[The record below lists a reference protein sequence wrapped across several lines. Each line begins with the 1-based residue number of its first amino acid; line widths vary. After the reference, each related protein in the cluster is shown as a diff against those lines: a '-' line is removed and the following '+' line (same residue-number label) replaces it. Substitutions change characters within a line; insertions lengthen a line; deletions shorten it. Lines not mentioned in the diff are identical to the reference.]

1 MGIKEIWRKMSQQQ
15 VGAKH
20 ILQKHTGS
28 RNPNDS
34 YRNKPITRSKEE
46 AIANI
51 EKFKEEIANEADFNR
66 IAQESSECRSAANDG
81 DLGMFGA
88 GQMQKAFEDAA
99 FALNVGEISGLCDTD
114 SGIHIILRYA

>member
-1 MGIKEIWRKMSQQQ
+1 MSQ

-20 ILQKHTGS
+20 ILQKHVGS

-34 YRNKPITRSKEE
+34 YRNKVITRSKEE

-51 EKFKEEIANEADFNR
+51 ENFKAQIKSVEDFDR
-66 IAQESSECRSAANDG
+66 IAAEFSECRSAANNG
-81 DLGMFGA
+81 DLGMFGP

-99 FALNVGEISGLCDTD
+99 FGINVGDISGLVDTD

>member
-1 MGIKEIWRKMSQQQ
+1 MTE

-20 ILQKHTGS
+20 ILQKHVGS

-51 EKFKEEIANEADFNR
+51 EKFKAEIKNEEDFNR

-81 DLGMFGA
+81 DLGMFGQ
-88 GQMQKAFEDAA
+88 GQMQKPFEDAA
-99 FALNVGEISGLCDTD
+99 FALNVGEISGLVDTD